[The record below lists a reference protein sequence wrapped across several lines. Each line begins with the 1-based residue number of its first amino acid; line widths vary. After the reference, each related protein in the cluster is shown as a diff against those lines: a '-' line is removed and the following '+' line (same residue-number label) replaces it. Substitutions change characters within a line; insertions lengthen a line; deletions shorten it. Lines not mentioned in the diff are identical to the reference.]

1 MRLQFIL
8 SEIAG
13 GVRRNKSMVISV
25 ILVSMVSLFFLGS
38 GLLAQRQV
46 DTAKG
51 YWYDKIQV
59 SIFLCTKQSDTPSC
73 AAGAVTDGQR
83 EQLRSELEDLKPLVQ
98 RIYHETSE
106 QAYQRFQEQFRNSP
120 IVDSV
125 PKGSINES
133 FRVQLADPTKYQVV
147 ASSFQGAPGVES
159 VEDQRGVLDKF
170 FTFLGMLSLSA
181 IALAAVMVI
190 CAILLIVTTIRQ
202 TAFSRRRE
210 TRIMRL
216 VGASAFVIHLPFIIE
231 TVLATVVGAAL
242 SVGLLWAMVHYGITG
257 FLAEN
262 LSGSSGGL
270 LSFIGVGDVWVIAPW
285 LFGGA
290 VLLAVVTS
298 WLTLRR
304 YLRV

>member
-1 MRLQFIL
+1 MRLQFML
-8 SEIAG
+8 SEIFG

-73 AAGAVTDGQR
+73 ATGAVTDGQR
-83 EQLRSELEDLKPLVQ
+83 EQLRSELTDLEPLVKKV
-98 RIYHETSE
+98 YHETSA
-106 QAYQRFQEQFRNSP
+106 QAYDRFKEQFRNSP

-125 PKGSINES
+125 PKDSINES
-133 FRVQLADPTKYQVV
+133 FRVQLSDPTKYDVV

-159 VEDQRGVLDKF
+159 VEDQRGLLDKF
-170 FTFLGMLSLSA
+170 FAFLNMLSLSA
-181 IALAAVMVI
+181 VALAAVMVV
-190 CAILLIVTTIRQ
+190 CSILLIVTTIRQ

-210 TRIMRL
+210 TKIMRL

-231 TVLATVVGAAL
+231 TMLATVLGAAL
-242 SVGLLWAMVHYGITG
+242 SVGLLWTMVHYGISG
-257 FLAEN
+257 FLTDN
-262 LSGSSGGL
+262 LSGASGGL
-270 LSFIGVGDVWVIAPW
+270 LSFIGVADVWAIAPW

-290 VLLAVVTS
+290 VVLAAMTS